1 MKLYLIAF
9 KILTLIYNICLYFL
23 DYFIILSYHSQKTEN
38 KILIIRL
45 DAIGD
50 FVLWLDAAKY
60 FKQIYPDKKIILLG
74 NTVWT
79 DLAKRFPFWHEV
91 WSLDRCKF
99 KINLLYRFH
108 LLRKIRKAGFEA
120 VIQPSY
126 SRAFLS
132 GDDIIRISGARE
144 RIGSVG
150 DFSNIRRFEKRVSD
164 RFYTRLIPTDPKPF
178 MELKRNAEFMCGLGI
193 NMKSGLPDLSPAI
206 EGVSNQL
213 SNLNGYYILFPAAS
227 LSGKQW
233 PITHFSVLA
242 DKIYRKTGLIAI
254 ICGSSNEQSLA
265 KKLICHVDAPV
276 VNMMGKTNLVELAV
290 VIRDAAFLVGNDTSA
305 MHFAAAVSTPAFC
318 LLGGGHYGRFM
329 PYDLELETERPLPVP
344 IIHEMDCFGCNWKCR
359 YSVKKGAA
367 FPCIAN
373 ISVDEVF
380 ALLRPVLEDKL

>member
-1 MKLYLIAF
+1 MKLHLIAF
-9 KILTLIYNICLYFL
+9 KILTLIYNIWLYFL
-23 DYFIILSYHSQKTEN
+23 DYFILLSYHSQKAEN

-50 FVLWLDAAKY
+50 FVLWLDAAKH
-60 FKQIYPDKKIILLG
+60 FKQIYPDKQIILLG
-74 NTVWT
+74 NNAWT

-91 WSLDRCKF
+91 WSLDRRKF

-108 LLRKIRKAGFEA
+108 LLRKIREAGFEV

-144 RIGSVG
+144 RIGPVG

-206 EGVSNQL
+206 EGVSNLL

-233 PITHFSVLA
+233 SITHFSVLA

-254 ICGSSNEQSLA
+254 ICGSSSEQSLA
-265 KKLICHVDAPV
+265 ENLTCHVDAPV

-290 VIRDAAFLVGNDTSA
+290 VIRDAAFFVGNDTSA

-329 PYDLELETERPLPVP
+329 PYDLEIETERPLPVP
-344 IIHEMDCFGCNWKCR
+344 IIDKMDCFGCNWKCR